1 MLKLLIQK
9 SLDNLLLENI
19 EALAAGESRDLVVR
33 VSEEVQLFVRLPRQ
47 GVEHVHI
54 YYSMPH

>member
-19 EALAAGESRDLVVR
+19 EALAAGESGDLVVH